1 MIFRIYVVPLK
12 LERSEKMKIAPLNY
26 RIYKNSATQSSKTNK
41 ESFLNQQPSFGVSC
55 TWDDRVLN
63 FVVHDLPELE
73 KTQGKVKFLKMLQQY
88 FKEITDSDFMKKLR
102 NKEADLFNEE
112 EELRLSVE
120 DSVSNDEIY
129 SPITLFGK
137 ALSYSVLR
145 PKIIERTI
153 KTGHLWWKKSIPDN
167 RVKMKEVRSY
177 VDNNSIQDAHFHTV
191 KKGIDV
197 YQDYKVPEISVEEHA
212 KRIRDNYLKIREELL
227 QQEELDLLNKKGL
240 IEF

>member
-1 MIFRIYVVPLK
+1 
-12 LERSEKMKIAPLNY
+12 MKITPLNSY
-26 RIYKNSATQSSKTNK
+26 QYKNSANSSLKTNK
-41 ESFLNQQPSFGVSC
+41 ESLAKHQPSFGVSC
-55 TWDDRVLN
+55 TWDDRVLS

-73 KTQGKVKFLKMLQQY
+73 KTQGKVKFIKVLQKY

-129 SPITLFGK
+129 SPITIFGK

-145 PKIIERTI
+145 PKIEERTI

-167 RVKMKEVRSY
+167 RVKMKEVKTY
-177 VDNNSIQDAHFHTV
+177 IDNNSIQDAWFHAR

-227 QQEELDLLNKKGL
+227 QQEELDLLNEKGL
-240 IEF
+240 VEF